1 MEMRRIEFDGL
12 AAVELQTE
20 RWRMVAV
27 TGAGPRIAWFS
38 RPGGDNLLYWD
49 RDFAKRGAWRLYG
62 GHRVWLT
69 RPMADESEDAYLPD
83 NDPCRVSLAKNGLT
97 VFAPP
102 AAANRI
108 ARGMKIRA
116 LPDGRVRVTNCLRN
130 EGDML
135 YSGGVWSPTCV
146 VADAPVEIPL
156 GCADASTAWDVVYMA
171 IPRVFAGNVTKLD
184 DDSVAIVGDT
194 LTLTPKGRC
203 VKRCVRAEQGVVQ
216 QRRGGTVF
224 RKTAAFQPD
233 ARYPLGGCNIA
244 AFIGAGNWMAEM
256 ETFGGERAIKPGETT
271 EHDEIWEILD
281 EA

>member
-1 MEMRRIEFDGL
+1 MMEIRKTEFDGL
-12 AAVELQTE
+12 TAMELQTE
-20 RWRMVAV
+20 RWRMVVV

-38 RPGGDNLLYWD
+38 KPDGGNLLYWD
-49 RDFAKRGAWRLYG
+49 KDFAKRGEWRLFG

-83 NDPCRVSLAKNGLT
+83 NDPCSVTLSKSGLT
-97 VFAPP
+97 AFAPP
-102 AAANRI
+102 AANRI
-108 ARGMKIRA
+108 ARGMKIRT

-146 VADAPVEIPL
+146 VADAPIEIPL
-156 GCADASTAWDVVYMA
+156 GCANPSTAWDVVYMA

-184 DDSVAIVGDT
+184 DDSAAIVGDT

-216 QRRGGTVF
+216 QRRGGTIF
-224 RKTAAFQPD
+224 RKTAEFLPD

-244 AFIGAGNWMAEM
+244 AFIGAGNWMVEM
-256 ETFGGERAIKPGETT
+256 ETFSSERAIKPGETA

-281 EA
+281 GE